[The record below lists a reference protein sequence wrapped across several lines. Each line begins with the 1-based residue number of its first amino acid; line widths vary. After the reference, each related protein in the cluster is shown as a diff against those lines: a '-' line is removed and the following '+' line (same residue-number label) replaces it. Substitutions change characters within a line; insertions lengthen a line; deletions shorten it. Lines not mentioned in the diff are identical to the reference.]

1 VADDYYKE
9 LGVSKSAS
17 QDEIKKAYRKL
28 ALKYH
33 PDRNPSDRK
42 KSEERFKK
50 ISEAYAVLSD
60 PEKRK
65 QYDSFGSEQ
74 FSRQFS
80 QEDIFRDFDLNEILR
95 DLGFGGAG
103 GGRWSF
109 SMGGGQRRGGFTQQR
124 GESPFEFFQQQQAR
138 RPMPQKGEDIEYTLP
153 ISLEDAAN
161 GAEKKISL
169 RKGAQ
174 TDEIKVKIPP
184 GINSGQRLRLTGKG
198 MPGAQGG
205 PSGDLYLC
213 IQMQPHDR
221 FKREGDDILFETQI
235 PFSQAALG
243 TTIEVP
249 TVNGGSKKLRIPAG
263 TQANTRIRIKGYG
276 IPHFKGTGKGDQ
288 YVRVTVQVPKK
299 LSSRQ
304 EELVKN
310 LSAEGL

>member
-1 VADDYYKE
+1 MADDYYKE
-9 LGVSKSAS
+9 LGVGKEAS

-103 GGRWSF
+103 GRWSF
-109 SMGGGQRRGGFTQQR
+109 SMGGGPRRGGFSRQR
-124 GESPFEFFQQQQAR
+124 GEPFDFFQQQSAR
-138 RPMPQKGEDIEYTLP
+138 RPMPQKGDDVEYTLA

-169 RKGAQ
+169 RKGDKI
-174 TDEIKVKIPP
+174 DEIKVKIPP
-184 GINSGQRLRLTGKG
+184 GISSGQRLRLAGKG
-198 MPGAQGG
+198 MPGRQGG
-205 PSGDLYLC
+205 PHGDLYLS

-221 FKREGDDILFETQI
+221 FKREGDDIVYETQI
-235 PFSQAALG
+235 SFSQAALG

-249 TVNGGSKKLRIPAG
+249 TVNGGSKKLRITPG
-263 TQANTRIRIKGYG
+263 TQANTRIRMKGYG

-288 YVRVTVQVPKK
+288 YVRVTVRVPKTLTGRQQDLVNK
-299 LSSRQ
+299 LAS
-304 EELVKN
+304 
-310 LSAEGL
+310 EGL